1 MAGSDL
7 KTPPAFASLDEMVD
21 FFDTHDLGDYLDQMP
36 EAHFDVKLQRKTYLI
51 AIEEEI
57 IRRLAE
63 IAKQERVP
71 TEALVNKWLE
81 ERIFS
86 YSEQALG

>member
-1 MAGSDL
+1 MAGNDL
-7 KTPPAFASLDEMVD
+7 QTLPAFTSLDEMVD

-36 EAHFDVKLQRKTYLI
+36 EAHFDVNLRRRTYLI
-51 AIEEEI
+51 AIDEDL

-63 IAKQERVP
+63 IARQEQVP
-71 TEALVNKWLE
+71 AEALVNRWLE
-81 ERIFS
+81 EKISS

>member
-1 MAGSDL
+1 MAGNDL
-7 KTPPAFASLDEMVD
+7 QTLPAFASLDEMVD

-36 EAHFDVKLQRKTYLI
+36 EAHFDVNLQRRTYLV
-51 AIEEEI
+51 AIDEDI

-63 IAKQERVP
+63 IARQEQVP
-71 TEALVNKWLE
+71 AEALVNRWLE
-81 ERIFS
+81 EKISS